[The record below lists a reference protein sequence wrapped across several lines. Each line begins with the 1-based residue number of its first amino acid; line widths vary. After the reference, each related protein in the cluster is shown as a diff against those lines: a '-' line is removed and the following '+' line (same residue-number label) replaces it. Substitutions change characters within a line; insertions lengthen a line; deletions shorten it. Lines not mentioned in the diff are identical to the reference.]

1 MQVYL
6 CEAKVQLYP
15 GGIIIFG
22 MKARIVIGIV
32 ILVLIVATGLTISAW
47 RMRPD
52 LGVVYPAPGQENVPS
67 TSPIRLVFSRPMR
80 SDSVIE
86 RLKVEPLVDG
96 SFTWDQNTLV
106 FVPQSLWPEGEE
118 IRLQMEAGARAEN
131 WLAFP
136 MGGLTWTFTTSE
148 SYLAYLWPSDGPAEL
163 YALNP
168 VTGDIQQLTH
178 GLGVLEYSVST
189 DGTRIY
195 YSASNAQ
202 GGSDLYQLDRMQAA
216 ALGVEYQ
223 PEKLHD
229 CGLAQCRSPAVSYD
243 GKYLAYEY
251 LESAGEGGLNPAQI
265 WTLRLPSLAVSAVG
279 EATHETVQPAWAS
292 SGWLA
297 YYDRTSS
304 NYEMINPQ
312 TQARLEFP
320 NQTGQ
325 PGSWSSDGLVY
336 LAPEISYQPS
346 AANTETATSHLLR
359 YNLQS
364 KAVVDLSPADAVE
377 DVEGTYSPDGGWIT
391 FARKYLDERRW
402 SLGRQIWVMSSGG
415 SDPHAITDA
424 PDYNH
429 YDLAWSLDSLKIAY
443 VRFNQAKLSDPPE
456 LWMMNADG
464 SEPIELVVGGYS
476 PVWIP

>member
-1 MQVYL
+1 M
-6 CEAKVQLYP
+6 
-15 GGIIIFG
+15 
-22 MKARIVIGIV
+22 
-32 ILVLIVATGLTISAW
+32 
-47 RMRPD
+47 
-52 LGVVYPAPGQENVPS
+52 
-67 TSPIRLVFSRPMR
+67 
-80 SDSVIE
+80 
-86 RLKVEPLVDG
+86 
-96 SFTWDQNTLV
+96 
-106 FVPQSLWPEGEE
+106 
-118 IRLQMEAGARAEN
+118 
-131 WLAFP
+131 
-136 MGGLTWTFTTSE
+136 
-148 SYLAYLWPSDGPAEL
+148 
-163 YALNP
+163 
-168 VTGDIQQLTH
+168 
-178 GLGVLEYSVST
+178 
-189 DGTRIY
+189 
-195 YSASNAQ
+195 
-202 GGSDLYQLDRMQAA
+202 
-216 ALGVEYQ
+216 
-223 PEKLHD
+223 
-229 CGLAQCRSPAVSYD
+229 
-243 GKYLAYEY
+243 
-251 LESAGEGGLNPAQI
+251 
-265 WTLRLPSLAVSAVG
+265 AVSAVG

-325 PGSWSSDGLVY
+325 PGSWSSDGLAY

>member
-1 MQVYL
+1 
-6 CEAKVQLYP
+6 
-15 GGIIIFG
+15 
-22 MKARIVIGIV
+22 MKARIVIGVV
-32 ILVLIVATGLTISAW
+32 ILVVIVAAGLTISAW
-47 RMRPD
+47 RMRPE
-52 LGVVYPAPGQENVPS
+52 LGEVFPAAGQENVPS
-67 TSPIRLVFSRPMR
+67 TSPIRLVFSTPMR
-80 SDSVIE
+80 SDSVLE
-86 RLKVEPLVDG
+86 RLKVEPPVEG
-96 SFTWDQNTLV
+96 SFTWDQNTLT
-106 FVPQSLWPEGEE
+106 FIPQSLWPGGEE
-118 IRLQMEAGARAEN
+118 IRVQLEAGARAEK

-136 MGGLTWTFTTSE
+136 MNGMTWTFTTSE
-148 SYLAYLWPSDGPAEL
+148 SYLAYLWPADGPAEL

-178 GLGVLEYSVST
+178 GLGVLEYSIST
-189 DGTRIY
+189 DGTTIY

-216 ALGVEYQ
+216 ALEEKYQ
-223 PEKLHD
+223 PKKLLE

-251 LESAGEGGLNPAQI
+251 LESVGEGGLNPAQI
-265 WTLRLPSLAVSAVG
+265 WLLSLSSLAPSLVG
-279 EATHETVQPAWAS
+279 EATHETVQPAWSS

-297 YYDRTSS
+297 YYDRTNS
-304 NYEMINPQ
+304 NYEMTNPQ
-312 TQARLEFP
+312 TKARLEFP

-325 PGSWSSDGLVY
+325 PGSWSSDGFSY
-336 LAPEISYQPS
+336 LAPEITYQS
-346 AANTETATSHLLR
+346 KANTETATSHLMR

-364 KAVVDLSPADAVE
+364 KAAADLSPADSVE
-377 DVEGTYSPDGGWIT
+377 DVEGTYSPDGNWIT
-391 FARKYLDERRW
+391 FSRKYLDGRRW
-402 SLGRQIWVMSSGG
+402 SLGRQIWVMGSGG
-415 SDPHAITDA
+415 SDQHAITDA

-429 YDLAWSLDSLKIAY
+429 YDLAWSRDSLKIAY